1 MFTNSPTPA
10 SLIRLR
16 PLIDADLP
24 TIFAYES
31 DPAAYRMAVVNPRPR
46 EAFDAVWARILA
58 NPAITARAILAD
70 EVFVGHISCFQSDG
84 LDTIG
89 YWIAREHWG
98 RGIATRALA
107 LFLELIPTRPLH
119 ARAAVANAASIR
131 VLSNNGF
138 QHTGTQRSP
147 ATDRFP
153 ECEEAIFIL
162 P

>member
-1 MFTNSPTPA
+1 MPTNTPTSTPI
-10 SLIRLR
+10 IRLR
-16 PLIDADLP
+16 PILPTDLP
-24 TIFAYES
+24 AIFTYES
-31 DPAAYRMAVVNPRPR
+31 DPAAHRMAVVNPRPR

-70 EVFVGHISCFQSDG
+70 DAFVGHISCFQMEG

-107 LFLELIPTRPLH
+107 LLLELIPTRPLH
-119 ARAAVANAASIR
+119 ARAAVSNAASIR
-131 VLSNNGF
+131 VLTTNGF
-138 QHTGTQRSP
+138 QHTATQLSP